1 VGSWGYSESTRE
13 VVADGQ
19 GERGARAEWFHGFVE
34 IHPLKC
40 VSVNCHLWACE
51 VTKFWLL
58 DCSDAWFV
66 WQGL

>member
-1 VGSWGYSESTRE
+1 MGKANVVRVQSGSTDSSRFTD
-13 VVADGQ
+13 A
-19 GERGARAEWFHGFVE
+19 
-34 IHPLKC
+34 LKC